1 MRVTDPTFLF
11 EIGQRRRRRPNLQ
24 FDDAIN
30 IMFTSGTTGHLKGAT
45 TLSHHN
51 ILNNGCFV
59 AQGLAPGDA
68 GAAEIA

>member
-1 MRVTDPTFLF
+1 
-11 EIGQRRRRRPNLQ
+11 
-24 FDDAIN
+24 
-30 IMFTSGTTGHLKGAT
+30 MFTSGTTGHLKGAT

-59 AQGLAPGDA
+59 AEGLGPGDA